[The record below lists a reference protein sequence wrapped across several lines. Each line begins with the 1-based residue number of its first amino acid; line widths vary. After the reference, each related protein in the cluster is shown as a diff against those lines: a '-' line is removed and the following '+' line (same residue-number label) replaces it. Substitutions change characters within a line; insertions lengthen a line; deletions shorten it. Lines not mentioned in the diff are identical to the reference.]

1 MGNRR
6 MQLPPT
12 QRLINTPELRATLYN
27 HQVKAVETGLEHDQ
41 LFDTSEPGT
50 GKTITQ
56 IALYLQ
62 RNHIQGRRGRA
73 LVFATKSTMQAA
85 WGDDIEKAAPT
96 ITYAI
101 ATAKNRR
108 QAFDTGAD
116 IVITNHDAVTWV
128 NENRDVLVGFDHLI
142 VDESTAYKNPQSNR
156 TKAMF
161 SICAHFKFRNAL
173 SGLPTPNS
181 ITEIW
186 AQMFLLDQ
194 GERLGPAFWKFR
206 STVCAPTQVGPSAQH
221 IKWIDIPG
229 IETGVSALVDDI
241 CVRNVLTECV
251 DMPETVTYQV
261 HFNLS
266 KKHRALYKALQDN
279 CILAL
284 QDGIVDASNRAVLQT
299 KLLQLLSGSVYGD
312 EGQNVHIDSDRYN
325 LVIDLI
331 EERQH
336 SLCAFTFNHQRD
348 ALVALATKR
357 KIPFAVIDGSV
368 SLPNRTAIVR
378 AFQKGEYQ
386 VVFCHPQTTAHG
398 LTMTQGTA
406 TIWPQPTFNHE
417 WFTQFNRRI
426 YRNGQT
432 QRTETIVVTANVDLE
447 DRVYAER
454 IGKEKRA
461 DNFLEYLES

>member
-1 MGNRR
+1 M
-6 MQLPPT
+6 T
-12 QRLINTPELRATLYN
+12 ELRATLYD
-27 HQVKAVETGLEHDQ
+27 HQAAAIEKGLQQDM
-41 LFDTSEPGT
+41 LFDMSEPGT

-56 IALYLQ
+56 IALYLE
-62 RNHIQGRRGRA
+62 RNNVLGHRGRA

-85 WGDDIEKAAPT
+85 WGDDIEKAAPS

-101 ATAKNRR
+101 ATATNRR
-108 QAFDTGAD
+108 KAFDTMAD

-128 NENRDVLVGFDHLI
+128 NENRDVLHGFDHLI

-161 SICAHFKFRNAL
+161 AICPMFKFRNAL

-181 ITEIW
+181 VTELW
-186 AQMFLLDQ
+186 AQMFILDK

-206 STVCAPTQVGPSAQH
+206 SSVCAPKQVGPQPSH
-221 IKWIDIPG
+221 IKWEDIPG
-229 IETGVSALVDDI
+229 IETGVSALVDDV
-241 CVRNVLTECV
+241 CVRNILTDCI

-261 HFNLS
+261 HFELS
-266 KKHRALYKALQDN
+266 KKHKALYKALQDN

-284 QDGIVDASNRAVLQT
+284 KDGIVDATNRAVLQT
-299 KLLQLLSGSVYGD
+299 KLLQLLSGSVYGED
-312 EGQNVHIDSDRYN
+312 HQNVHIDSDRYN
-325 LVIDLI
+325 MVMDLI
-331 EERQH
+331 EERPH

-368 SLPNRTAIVR
+368 SLPHRTEIVR

-398 LTMTQGTA
+398 LTMTKGTT

-432 QRTETIVVTANVDLE
+432 QRTETIVVTANVELE
-447 DRVYAER
+447 DRVYNER
-454 IGKEKRA
+454 MGKEERA
-461 DNFLEYLES
+461 DNFLEYLET